1 MSNFS
6 KALRPRREKVFGP
19 AKGLRLD
26 RNAKYRIMAY
36 ARGYNARFR
45 QKGRQ
50 HWGPLTRA
58 TMDVLKVLLFGFHN
72 DQDGRCF
79 PSYEKIAMRA
89 NCNRDT
95 VYEAIKALELA
106 DVLTW
111 VNRITKEMVK
121 ERDLLGELVA
131 RWQIMRTSNAYV
143 FRDPMPCAPGRQVYK
158 SENPPGLINQDY
170 ISKNPPPRIIV
181 LDPDNDLERAL
192 IRLGRATGAIPA
204 M

>member
-1 MSNFS
+1 MSKFS

-19 AKGLRLD
+19 AKGFRLD

-45 QKGRQ
+45 QRGQ
-50 HWGPLTRA
+50 HWGPLTRT

-79 PSYEKIAMRA
+79 PSYERIALRA
-89 NCNRDT
+89 QCNRDS
-95 VYEAIKALELA
+95 VYEAIKALEQA
-106 DVLTW
+106 NVLTW
-111 VNRITKEMVK
+111 VNRITKELMR

-131 RWQIMRTSNAYV
+131 RWQIMRTSNAYL
-143 FRDPMPCAPGRQVYK
+143 FRDPLPCAPQREIYK
-158 SENPPGLINQDY
+158 SENPPGLLNPDIT
-170 ISKNPPPRIIV
+170 SKDTPPKIII
-181 LDPDNDLERAL
+181 LDPDNDLDRAL
-192 IRLGRATGAIPA
+192 IRLGRTTGAIPA